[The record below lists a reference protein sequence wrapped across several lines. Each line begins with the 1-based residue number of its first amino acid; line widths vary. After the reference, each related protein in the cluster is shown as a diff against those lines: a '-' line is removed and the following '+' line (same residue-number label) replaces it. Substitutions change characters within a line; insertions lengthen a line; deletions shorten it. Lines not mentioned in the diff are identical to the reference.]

1 MENNSTNNYIIA
13 AAVIVA
19 GGLIGSALLFSGGD
33 KTVAGSDHQGQMNDQ
48 SQQAAADEPLDQ
60 PIPDW
65 FRMPTVADDHIRG
78 DADAPVMIVEYS
90 DFECPFCGRL
100 HPTLSRITEETDDVA
115 WTYRHFPLSSHSN
128 AFSAAVASEC
138 IALLS
143 DNDSFWNFAD
153 ASFANQRGIG
163 ESFFASQAVTADIS
177 LDAFASC
184 LEDGEVAQAV
194 QDDLDEVT
202 SLGGR
207 GTPFVVVLTPEGN
220 IIPFSGALPY
230 DQVTTVVEYA
240 RNN

>member
-1 MENNSTNNYIIA
+1 
-13 AAVIVA
+13 
-19 GGLIGSALLFSGGD
+19 
-33 KTVAGSDHQGQMNDQ
+33 
-48 SQQAAADEPLDQ
+48 
-60 PIPDW
+60 
-65 FRMPTVADDHIRG
+65 MPTAADDHIRG

-100 HPTLSRITEETDDVA
+100 HPTLARITEENDDVA

-138 IALLS
+138 IANLGS
-143 DNDSFWNFAD
+143 NDSFWSFTD

-163 ESFFASQAVTADIS
+163 ESFFASQAREAGINA
-177 LDAFASC
+177 DAFASC
-184 LEDGEVAQAV
+184 LNDKQVAQAV
-194 QDDLDEVT
+194 QNDLDEVS

-220 IIPFSGALPY
+220 ILPFSGALPY
-230 DQVTTVVEYA
+230 EQVLSVVDHA